1 MGLIFFYTFIIFDDR
16 SPFSYM
22 VLQWCLSWFPS
33 STTTLSFYF
42 YFQATYI
49 LVPSILRC
57 PSLIFCFP
65 CLVVPILTS
74 WYIHTLTKLHNIH
87 TFNNLILGFKYE
99 MGMMNSCFCVWTLHL
114 IEYLLDWT
122 VLFLDSWFYLS
133 FWWIQFHCVQSLHF
147 SIHIH
152 PLRDIA
158 VCFCTCFWIIQ
169 EQLSVAGLRSQIISV
184 EINNYLY
191 QQMTCFYAEKAPQY
205 HPKI

>member
-1 MGLIFFYTFIIFDDR
+1 MGLITFIHSLFFMIGPHFLTWL
-16 SPFSYM
+16 
-22 VLQWCLSWFPS
+22 LQYCPSWFPS
-33 STTTLSFYF
+33 STTTLLFYF

-49 LVPSILRC
+49 LLPSILPC

-65 CLVVPILTS
+65 CLVIPILTS

-87 TFNNLILGFKYE
+87 TFNNLSLGFKYE
-99 MGMMNSCFCVWTLHL
+99 MGMMNSCFCVWALHL
-114 IEYLLDWT
+114 IDYLLDWT
-122 VLFLDSWFYLS
+122 VLLLDSRIYLS
-133 FWWIQFHCVQSLHF
+133 FWWIKFHCVQPLHF

-158 VCFCTCFWIIQ
+158 VCVFTCFWIIQ

-191 QQMTCFYAEKAPQY
+191 QQMTSFYAEKAPQY